1 MKKLLF
7 LLLLVSPLVMMP
19 SVNGLLPDNLE
30 LSINSGELAGASLV
44 NPHELQSTVDAWK
57 AGMFLPGEFDDPLIN
72 EWELHLTINA
82 LNALQALLD
91 YYNLILKSIES
102 GFTPVNV
109 PKERRD
115 VFERQLN
122 AYEQKSDQLT
132 ASIKFLKKCKWEL
145 EQMIASA

>member
-19 SVNGLLPDNLE
+19 SVNDAAADNLE
-30 LSINSGELAGASLV
+30 LAVNSGELVGASLV

-57 AGMFLPGEFDDPLIN
+57 AGMFLPGEFDDPLIL
-72 EWELHLTINA
+72 EWELHLTTDV
-82 LNALQALLD
+82 LNAAQVLLA
-91 YYNLILKSIES
+91 YYNKILRSIES

-115 VFERQLN
+115 VFEQQLN